1 MAAGKNTVINGGFDI
16 WQRGTSL
23 VNSTYLADRWLQYG
37 NGAITTVSRQA
48 TGDTT
53 NLPFIQYASRIQ
65 RTSGQTG
72 TTATYYINTF
82 ETVNSVPLAGKTVTL
97 SFYAR
102 RGANYSAA
110 SNALQVTLVS
120 GTGTDQSVI
129 SGFSGYALPINSTAT
144 LTTTWQR
151 FTYTATV
158 ASTATQLAV
167 YFVYEPVG
175 TAGANDYFEVTGV
188 QLELGSVATAFSR
201 NGATIQGELAA
212 CQRYYYTVGTG
223 SGFPLVNCAA
233 YNSSTAYGVFRFPVT
248 MRVAPS
254 LVQTTGTNYFNLL
267 GNNAAD
273 GFDSFSGI
281 TDSNPGGCR
290 VDITSGVAVTQG
302 YSYWVQFNNAAAN
315 VAFSAEL

>member
-1 MAAGKNTVINGGFDI
+1 VA
-16 WQRGTSL
+16 
-23 VNSTYLADRWLQYG
+23 
-37 NGAITTVSRQA
+37 
-48 TGDTT
+48 
-53 NLPFIQYASRIQ
+53 LPF
-65 RTSGQTG
+65 RT
-72 TTATYYINTF
+72 
-82 ETVNSVPLAGKTVTL
+82 
-97 SFYAR
+97 
-102 RGANYSAA
+102 
-110 SNALQVTLVS
+110 NA
-120 GTGTDQSVI
+120 
-129 SGFSGYALPINSTAT
+129 
-144 LTTTWQR
+144 
-151 FTYTATV
+151 
-158 ASTATQLAV
+158 
-167 YFVYEPVG
+167 E
-175 TAGANDYFEVTGV
+175 
-188 QLELGSVATAFSR
+188 
-201 NGATIQGELAA
+201 TIQGELAA